1 MLRPGDGQADR
12 ALWCAVIATALND
25 AIRGKPGT
33 LDQVTADR
41 WFLSGPDLLI
51 VCELAGLDGPALRQ
65 AYLAG
70 SVRPE
75 LMRAERR
82 RDMDDAA

>member
-1 MLRPGDGQADR
+1 MRSGNGKAHR
-12 ALWCAVIATALND
+12 ALWIAVVAVALND
-25 AIRGKPGT
+25 AVRGKPGS

-41 WFLSGPDLLI
+41 WFRAGPDLLT
-51 VCELAGLDGPALRQ
+51 VCNLAGLDGGAVRR

-82 RDMDDAA
+82 RDMEVAE

>member
-1 MLRPGDGQADR
+1 MLCPGDGRADR
-12 ALWCAVIATALND
+12 QLWLAVLATALND
-25 AIRGKPGT
+25 AVRGKPGT

-41 WFLSGPDLLI
+41 WFRAGPDLLI

-82 RDMDDAA
+82 CDMEATE

>member
-1 MLRPGDGQADR
+1 M
-12 ALWCAVIATALND
+12 
-25 AIRGKPGT
+25 
-33 LDQVTADR
+33 TADR
-41 WFLSGPDLLI
+41 WFRAGPDLLI

-82 RDMDDAA
+82 CDMEATE

>member
-1 MLRPGDGQADR
+1 MLHPGDSRSDR

-51 VCELAGLDGPALRQ
+51 VCELAGLDGLAVRR

-82 RDMDDAA
+82 RDMEVAE

>member
-1 MLRPGDGQADR
+1 MLCPGDGRADR

-25 AIRGKPGT
+25 ALKGRAGS
-33 LDQVTADR
+33 LDQVQADR
-41 WFLSGPDLLI
+41 WFRSGPDLLI
-51 VCELAGLDGPALRQ
+51 VCELAGLDGPALRR

-70 SVRPE
+70 TVRPE

-82 RDMDDAA
+82 RDMEVAA

>member
-1 MLRPGDGQADR
+1 MLHPGDSRSDR

-25 AIRGKPGT
+25 ALKGRAGS

-41 WFLSGPDLLI
+41 WLRFGPDLLI
-51 VCELAGLDGPALRQ
+51 VCELAGLNGPAVRQ

-82 RDMDDAA
+82 RDMEAAE

>member
-1 MLRPGDGQADR
+1 MLRPGDSRSDR

-25 AIRGKPGT
+25 AIRGKQGT
-33 LDQVTADR
+33 LDQVQADR
-41 WFLSGPDLLI
+41 WFRSGPDFLI